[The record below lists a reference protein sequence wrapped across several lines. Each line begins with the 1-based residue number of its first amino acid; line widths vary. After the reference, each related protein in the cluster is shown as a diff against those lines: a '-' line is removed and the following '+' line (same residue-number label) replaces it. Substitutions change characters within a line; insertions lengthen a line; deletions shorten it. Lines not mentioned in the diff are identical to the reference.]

1 MNYQKIYDALV
12 RKRRENPLDKKTQ
25 YCESHHIIPRS
36 LGGTDELE
44 NIVNFT
50 AREHYV
56 AHKILVKAYLQKY
69 GKESEHYKK
78 MVTALFFMTT
88 SKRWDGKIT
97 SRMYDTI
104 RNEFAKRQY
113 ENNVGERNPMFGRD
127 WREGKTQEE
136 IERHNKKSTTW
147 FRNRNKEEQNE
158 FRRKCSLRS
167 SGENN
172 PMYGKNPLSK
182 LSEKQLEEM
191 KKRKQ
196 QTWNN
201 KTKEER
207 EKYAKKLSE
216 LRANFS
222 EEKKADIRKK
232 KQEAWNKKSDE
243 EKNRIIN
250 SIKQCGSSNGMYGVH
265 RFGKSNPCYG
275 RRYMHRGTEKKILVK
290 PEDFQTYLDMGYQFN
305 NPQNIKGAIDI

>member
-12 RKRRENPLDKKTQ
+12 QKRKENPLNKKIQ

-36 LGGTDELE
+36 LGGTDELD

-78 MVTALFFMTT
+78 MVAALFFMTT
-88 SKRWDGKIT
+88 SQRWNGKIT

-147 FRNRNKEEQNE
+147 FQNRNKEEQDE

-167 SGENN
+167 SSKNN
-172 PMYGKNPLSK
+172 PMYGKNPLSN
-182 LSEKQLEEM
+182 LSEQELKNIRE
-191 KKRKQ
+191 KKQ
-196 QTWNN
+196 QTWKN
-201 KTKEER
+201 KSDNER
-207 EKYAKKLSE
+207 KAYAKRLAK

-222 EEKKADIRKK
+222 DEKKADIRKK
-232 KQEAWNKKSDE
+232 KQESWDKKSDE
-243 EKNRIIN
+243 EKAK
-250 SIKQCGSSNGMYGVH
+250 IKRKTCHTGKSNGMYGVH
-265 RFGKSNPCYG
+265 RFGKDNPCYG
-275 RRYMHRGTEKKILVK
+275 RRYMHRGDEKKILVK

-305 NPQNIKGAIDI
+305 NSKSLKGAIDI

>member
-12 RKRRENPLDKKTQ
+12 QKRRENPLDKKIQ

-36 LGGTDELE
+36 LGGTDELD

-136 IERHNKKSTTW
+136 IEQHRIKIKQEWESRDEHKKA
-147 FRNRNKEEQNE
+147 E

-167 SGENN
+167 SGKNN
-172 PMYGKNPLSK
+172 PMYGKNPLSN
-182 LSEKQLEEM
+182 LSEQEL
-191 KKRKQ
+191 KKIREKKQ
-196 QTWNN
+196 QTWKN
-201 KTKEER
+201 KSDNERKE
-207 EKYAKKLSE
+207 YAKQLAE

-222 EEKKADIRKK
+222 DEKKADIRKK
-232 KQEAWNKKSDE
+232 KQEAWDKKSDE
-243 EKNRIIN
+243 EKAE
-250 SIKQCGSSNGMYGVH
+250 IKRKTCHTGKSNGMYGVH
-265 RFGKSNPCYG
+265 RFGKDNPCYG
-275 RRYMHRGTEKKILVK
+275 RRYMHRGAEKKILVK
-290 PEDFQTYLDMGYQFN
+290 PEDFQSYLDIGYQFN
-305 NPQNIKGAIDI
+305 NPKIQQGC